1 MTVRAMEYVLSIKG
15 LRKSYAVRW
24 RGARREALRGLD
36 LEVPRGSIFGLL
48 GPNGAGKTTTLKII
62 MGLVKADAGS
72 VIVLG
77 EEGTSP
83 RARARMG
90 FLPEQPYF
98 ELYLTPRR
106 LLSYYGRLAQMKAG
120 KIQERCSHLLNLV
133 GLADAADLPM
143 EKFSKGMLQR
153 VGLAQALLAEP
164 EFLVLDE
171 PSTGLDPLGKVQV
184 RGILEGLREHGTTI
198 LLSSHQLSE
207 IEEICD
213 RVAVI
218 AAGENVASG
227 SLDELLRPGDEL
239 EIKLASPAGR
249 DVPAL
254 PPSAV
259 WRADRKGL
267 LVQRGE
273 LNHALRAILA
283 AELEVAEVVPR
294 RMTLEEFFVSRVS
307 GAGEGGW
314 R

>member
-1 MTVRAMEYVLSIKG
+1 MEHVLAVRG
-15 LRKSYAVRW
+15 LYKSYPVRW
-24 RGARREALRGLD
+24 RRARREALRGLN

-62 MGLVKADAGS
+62 MGLARPDAGS
-72 VIVLG
+72 FTVLG

-106 LLSYYGRLAQMKAG
+106 LLSYYGRLAGMDAAR
-120 KIQERCSHLLNLV
+120 IRERCSHLMNLV
-133 GLADAADLPM
+133 GLADAADLPL

-153 VGLAQALLAEP
+153 VGLAQAMLAEP

-184 RGILEGLREHGTTI
+184 REILAGLREGGTTI

-213 RVAVI
+213 RVAVV
-218 AAGENVASG
+218 AAGKNVASG
-227 SLDELLRPGDEL
+227 SLDELLRSGDEL
-239 EIKLASPAGR
+239 EIRLRRAVGEET
-249 DVPAL
+249 PAL
-254 PPSAV
+254 PPSAT
-259 WRADRKGL
+259 WNADRTGL
-267 LVQRGE
+267 FVRRGE
-273 LNHALRAILA
+273 LNPALHTLIA
-283 AELEVAEVVPR
+283 AGLEVEEVRPR
-294 RMTLEEFFVSRVS
+294 RMTLEEFFVSRVG